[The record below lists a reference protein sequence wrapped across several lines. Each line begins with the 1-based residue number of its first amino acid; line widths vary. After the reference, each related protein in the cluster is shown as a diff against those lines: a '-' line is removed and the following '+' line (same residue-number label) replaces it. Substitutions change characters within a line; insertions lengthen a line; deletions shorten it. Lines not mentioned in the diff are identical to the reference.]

1 MSQEDDINDT
11 SKCYLEKKKILKL
24 LDDMQEM
31 NWRPID
37 QNILNEHCEQYENHR
52 RMNVDQVKRIELY
65 VGTLILESE
74 DNNFRAT
81 SRKQGISKTSRDTK
95 IKLLSFLLERKSLKG
110 RMWVPAK
117 KLQYFEMNTD
127 GEIGNTS
134 AIKNLLYSEFQDI
147 RRNDRNWIKA
157 IKAIE
162 RVLRNRS
169 HRRKIVPLEYGN
181 DY

>member
-1 MSQEDDINDT
+1 
-11 SKCYLEKKKILKL
+11 
-24 LDDMQEM
+24 
-31 NWRPID
+31 
-37 QNILNEHCEQYENHR
+37 
-52 RMNVDQVKRIELY
+52 
-65 VGTLILESE
+65 
-74 DNNFRAT
+74 
-81 SRKQGISKTSRDTK
+81 
-95 IKLLSFLLERKSLKG
+95 
-110 RMWVPAK
+110 MWVPAK

-169 HRRKIVPLEYGN
+169 HRRKIVPLEGRHKSVRSGHLKDIKYKLNKGWN
-181 DY
+181 QQ